1 MSENLYKGP
10 DGSALRFFERAVKNQ
25 FQSEQHGR
33 PIFDTGLF
41 VEVITPGSNESVP
54 EFQVQLALSPEAGGG
69 VKKSAYYEKYSAQ
82 IEAFKASSGEFL
94 QQGMPL
100 SQWPQIAVGT
110 VETLR
115 AVGIHTVE
123 QLAGVSDGN
132 LMNLG
137 TGGRTLR
144 EQAIQYLNAQQFGV
158 PTAQAGA
165 QLSAAQE
172 RIAQLEAE
180 NADLRAHL
188 AARPAQTAAPA
199 PEVPQE
205 AAPVTAESLSAPS
218 GAPQPILGTDALAGL
233 SGAAAGLAVTTP
245 SVI

>member
-10 DGSALRFFERAVKNQ
+10 DGSALRFFEAPVKNN
-25 FQSEQHGR
+25 FQSEQAGR

-41 VEVITPGSNESVP
+41 VQVITPGSNESVP
-54 EFQVQLALSPEAGGG
+54 EFQVELTLSDEAGGG
-69 VKKSAYYEKYSAQ
+69 TKRSAYYEKYSAQ
-82 IEAFKASSGEFL
+82 IQAYKAATGEFL

-100 SQWPQIAVGT
+100 SQWAQISIGT

-123 QLAGVSDGN
+123 QLSRVSDGN

-144 EQAIQYLNAQQFGV
+144 EQAIQYLNAQQFGI
-158 PTAQAGA
+158 PAAQAGA

-180 NADLRAHL
+180 NGELRSAL
-188 AARPAQTAAPA
+188 AARMAPPA
-199 PEVPQE
+199 PEMATE
-205 AAPVTAESLSAPS
+205 AAPVAAESFSAPLATPQPLSVADALSGLSAAS
-218 GAPQPILGTDALAGL
+218 AGIA
-233 SGAAAGLAVTTP
+233 SSP